1 MPMLRVDFVAA
12 NQPSLPGR
20 LLLAGAI
27 GLAMVAWQWQSAM
40 QAQTQAVQAQLQ
52 QARKQVGLDQPRH
65 ARVPASPATQEAM
78 QHARS
83 TAAFLQIPWSSLFAG
98 LEAATGPGLALLSI
112 EPDARKRQLK
122 LTAEASSRDA
132 VFDYMQRLEATPQF
146 SEVVLLKHE
155 KQQDAPEQPWRVVLT
170 ATWQEPLP
178 ESAP

>member
-1 MPMLRVDFVAA
+1 MPMLRVDFIAA
-12 NQPSLPGR
+12 NQPAWPGR
-20 LLLAGAI
+20 LLLAGAMV
-27 GLAMVAWQWQSAM
+27 LTMVAWQWQSAM

-52 QARKQVGLDQPRH
+52 QARKQAGLDQPRQ

-83 TAAFLQIPWSSLFAG
+83 TAAFLQIPWSSLFAA
-98 LEAATGPGLALLSI
+98 LEAATGPGLALLDI

-132 VFDYMQRLEATPQF
+132 VFDYMQRLEATPQI
-146 SEVVLLKHE
+146 SQVVLLKHE

-178 ESAP
+178 ESTP